1 MAIASIG
8 RGLTAVWDASPR
20 AWFSWRWLQWW
31 RLQLGLLTPARPSSS
46 SSPHL
51 NLSAAAS
58 RCSAGAITLPLAR
71 PRRPIVGLGQRFSHL
86 RLRYF
91 GLGSI
96 WGGVKRG
103 ERFPPRAH
111 AWPAVSSSSPHL
123 SLLTAAPRC
132 FTGAT
137 TLLLAVPFV
146 LSTSGC
152 GSVCLRTLVLLG
164 ASYAELVCGSLQSL
178 NIVQK

>member
-1 MAIASIG
+1 LG
-8 RGLTAVWDASPR
+8 RILR
-20 AWFSWRWLQWW
+20 
-31 RLQLGLLTPARPSSS
+31 LLTPVRPSSS

-51 NLSAAAS
+51 SLSSAAS
-58 RCSAGAITLPLAR
+58 RCFAGAITLPLAR

-123 SLLTAAPRC
+123 SLFSAAPRC

-137 TLLLAVPFV
+137 TLLSAVPVV
-146 LSTSGC
+146 LFTSGC

-164 ASYAELVCGSLQSL
+164 ASFCNLVTTTSCRAGL
-178 NIVQK
+178 NALSSTRRAAACPLLRVVRRPST